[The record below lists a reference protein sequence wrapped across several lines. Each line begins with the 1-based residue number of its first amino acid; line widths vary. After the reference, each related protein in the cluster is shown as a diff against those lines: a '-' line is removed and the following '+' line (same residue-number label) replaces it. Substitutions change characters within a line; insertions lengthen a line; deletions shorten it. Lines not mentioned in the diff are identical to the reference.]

1 MPKNICVFCASSSAV
16 DPRFAELAYDTGA
29 ELARRGHTLV
39 YGGAEVGMMAAVA
52 AGAHQNGGNAIG
64 VIPKSIQE
72 RGLACL
78 TAGELIVT
86 PGMRERKTVME
97 QRSDAF
103 LTLPGAF
110 GTLEEFFEILV
121 LRQLGYHEK
130 PIVLL
135 NADHFY
141 DPLLEMF
148 AGFYEQDFAKPALA
162 NSYSVRTAVGSALDY
177 LETCQPDEAVSKW
190 FENS

>member
-16 DPRFAELAYDTGA
+16 DTRYIDLAHRTGV
-29 ELARRGHTLV
+29 EIARRGHTLV
-39 YGGAEVGMMAAVA
+39 YGGTEVGLMAAVA
-52 AGAHQNGGNAIG
+52 AGVHQNGGKVIG
-64 VIPKSIQE
+64 VIPKSIE
-72 RGLACL
+72 KRGIAYA
-78 TAGELIVT
+78 TADELIVT
-86 PGMRERKTVME
+86 DDMRRRKSVME
-97 QRSDAF
+97 QRSDGF

-135 NADHFY
+135 NEGGFY

-148 AGFYEQDFAKPALA
+148 ASLYNRNFAKPALA
-162 NSYSVRTAVGSALDY
+162 EFYSVQTAIDPAFEY
-177 LETCQPDEAVSKW
+177 LENYRPGETVSKW
-190 FENS
+190 FENQ

>member
-1 MPKNICVFCASSSAV
+1 MAKSICVFCASSSAV
-16 DPRFAELAYDTGA
+16 DPRFAKLAYDTGA

-39 YGGAEVGMMAAVA
+39 YGGAKVGMMAAVA
-52 AGAHQNGGNAIG
+52 AGVHQNGGKVIG
-64 VIPKSIQE
+64 VIPKSIQD
-72 RGLACL
+72 RGIACL
-78 TAGELIVT
+78 AAGELIVT
-86 PGMRERKTVME
+86 SGMRERKTVME
-97 QRSDAF
+97 QRSDGF

-148 AGFYEQDFAKPALA
+148 AGFYEQNFAKPALA
-162 NSYSVRTAVGSALDY
+162 NSYSVRTGVGSALDY

>member
-16 DPRFAELAYDTGA
+16 DSRYTRLAHDTGV
-29 ELARRGHTLV
+29 EIARRGHTLV
-39 YGGAEVGMMAAVA
+39 FGGTEVGLMAAVA
-52 AGAHQNGGNAIG
+52 AGVHQNGGKVIG
-64 VIPKSIQE
+64 VIPKSIEE
-72 RGLACL
+72 RGIAYA
-78 TAGELIVT
+78 TADELIVT
-86 PGMRERKTVME
+86 DDMRERKTVME
-97 QRSDAF
+97 QRSDGF

-135 NADHFY
+135 NESGFY

-148 AGFYEQDFAKPALA
+148 SSFYSKNFAKPVLA
-162 NSYSVRTAVGSALDY
+162 DLYSVQAGLGAAFEY
-177 LETCQPDEAVSKW
+177 LENYRPGGTVSKW
-190 FENS
+190 FEKL

>member
-16 DPRFAELAYDTGA
+16 DSRYTRLAHDTGV
-29 ELARRGHTLV
+29 EIARRGHTLV
-39 YGGAEVGMMAAVA
+39 FGGTEVGLMAAVA
-52 AGAHQNGGNAIG
+52 AGVHQNGGKVIG
-64 VIPKSIQE
+64 VIPKSIEE
-72 RGLACL
+72 RGIAYA
-78 TAGELIVT
+78 TADELIVT
-86 PGMRERKTVME
+86 GDMRERKSVME
-97 QRSDAF
+97 QRSDGF

-135 NADHFY
+135 NESGFY

-148 AGFYEQDFAKPALA
+148 SNFYSKNFAKPVLA
-162 NSYSVRTAVGSALDY
+162 DLYSVQAGLGPAFEY
-177 LETCQPDEAVSKW
+177 LENYRPGGTVSKW
-190 FENS
+190 FEKL

>member
-16 DPRFAELAYDTGA
+16 DPRFIKLAHDTGA
-29 ELARRGHTLV
+29 EIARRGHTLV
-39 YGGAEVGMMAAVA
+39 YGGTEAGMMSAVA
-52 AGAHQNGGNAIG
+52 AGMHQNGGKVIG
-64 VIPKSIQE
+64 VIPKSIEE
-72 RGLACL
+72 RGIAYA
-78 TAGELIVT
+78 TADELIVT
-86 PGMRERKTVME
+86 DDMRQRKTVME

-135 NADHFY
+135 NESGFY

-148 AGFYEQDFAKPALA
+148 ASVYNQNFAKPALA
-162 NSYSVRTAVGSALDY
+162 DFYSVQTGIAAAFEY
-177 LETCQPDEAVSKW
+177 LENYRPGETVSKW
-190 FENS
+190 FENL